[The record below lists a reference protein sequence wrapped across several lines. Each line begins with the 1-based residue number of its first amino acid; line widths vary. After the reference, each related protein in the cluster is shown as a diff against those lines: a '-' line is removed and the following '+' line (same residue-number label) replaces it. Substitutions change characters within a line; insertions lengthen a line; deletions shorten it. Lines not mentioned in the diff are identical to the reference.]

1 MGQLPRYYINKCN
14 AIKHDK
20 IRVMKLRT
28 SYQSNE
34 RTAPLKPGIKFR
46 QSAPEKST
54 NRRQMHVNNLLSKT
68 LILTLMATV

>member
-34 RTAPLKPGIKFR
+34 RTAPHRTAQAWYQVPAVCIRKEYKQTPNACKQF
-46 QSAPEKST
+46 AF
-54 NRRQMHVNNLLSKT
+54 
-68 LILTLMATV
+68 